1 MWTSGFLFGGGIN
14 LTAMASCVQ
23 LIFSYLVLNL
33 LRNTLQL
40 QATLRIVKIPGDDK
54 HELRVMGMAHM
65 VGGLLGSFGTIN
77 NLGVTATCMGFGGT
91 HRLVPGGAVGV
102 LTLVFF
108 FTGFGPLAVVPKF
121 VFAAIL
127 ANTGVVLIQNN
138 LVKPCQTLPRGEAV
152 ILCIIV
158 FISVTGGK
166 MMAVSAGAIA
176 SVMLFV
182 YNW

>member
-1 MWTSGFLFGGGIN
+1 
-14 LTAMASCVQ
+14 
-23 LIFSYLVLNL
+23 
-33 LRNTLQL
+33 
-40 QATLRIVKIPGDDK
+40 
-54 HELRVMGMAHM
+54 MGMAHM
-65 VGGLLGSFGTIN
+65 VGGLLGSFGAIN